1 MPRETE
7 MDEVSIK
14 TAAKQFDL
22 SLVFKLTMPQMG
34 LKRIANLHLVP
45 NVTVRGERG
54 RTAEPQGAAEM
65 QTRVAPVSRRA
76 QELDLSGNRIG
87 RMDGLSGLESL
98 KRLVLANNEIS
109 RIEGVETLDALETLQ
124 LQGNRITNLDDAQ
137 CLTALPCLRHLQF
150 QSHGGQDRNP
160 MCEHPA
166 YRSAMR
172 RMLPTLQ
179 TLDGERAL
187 LADAALPRGAANALE
202 AMTFAEPTPWLRDFD
217 WGEEPAAAGGR
228 APGVQGVP
236 IKGAAEFDSLL
247 TECKRLS
254 AKAQSLVEDYRART
268 PR

>member
-1 MPRETE
+1 
-7 MDEVSIK
+7 
-14 TAAKQFDL
+14 
-22 SLVFKLTMPQMG
+22 
-34 LKRIANLHLVP
+34 
-45 NVTVRGERG
+45 
-54 RTAEPQGAAEM
+54 
-65 QTRVAPVSRRA
+65 
-76 QELDLSGNRIG
+76 
-87 RMDGLSGLESL
+87 
-98 KRLVLANNEIS
+98 
-109 RIEGVETLDALETLQ
+109 
-124 LQGNRITNLDDAQ
+124 
-137 CLTALPCLRHLQF
+137 
-150 QSHGGQDRNP
+150 

-187 LADAALPRGAANALE
+187 LADASLPRGAANALE